1 MWRRVG
7 WILLTL
13 YLAALTASSL
23 AWALRTTEKPQ
34 AREGVLSVTLPA
46 ADNALPVRI
55 AYQLFEPAGTENRAD
70 LPVVVLI
77 HGSPG
82 RGENFTSAS
91 RDPGMARALA
101 QRYLVIVPDLPGFGD
116 STIDAPELSIAAHA
130 THLRGLLDAL
140 DIQRAHLVG
149 YSMGGGPGLLLWDQD
164 PGRVASLTLLSSI
177 GVQEMELLGDY
188 TLNHAIHGLQLS
200 AFQSAR
206 MLVPHFGNTEFF
218 DSAIAY
224 ARNFYE
230 TDQRPLREILQRFEP
245 PLLILHGERDFL
257 VPVQAAYE
265 HHRLAP
271 HSELWVNNQSH
282 FMVFEDR
289 PALLDPLMNFID
301 RVESGK
307 AKHLGEA
314 TPERIAQA
322 AESFDPSTI
331 PPATG
336 VFLAVLMALLALST
350 LVSEDLTCI
359 GAGLMVASG
368 RLSFLSASAAC
379 LAGIFVG
386 DIMLFLA
393 GRILGRPAVQRA
405 PLKWF
410 VSSAALERSRRWFD
424 ARGPVVILMS
434 RFMPG
439 MRLPT
444 YVAAGVLGTSLLKFC
459 LWFLLAGVIWTPAL
473 VGLSMVAGEE
483 IMNSFG
489 WLQEHPM
496 LGIGLVF
503 ASLLALLKICI
514 PMFSHR
520 GRRLLYGRWLRLTRW
535 EYWPTWLLYPP
546 IVLYILWLGLK
557 HRSLTVV
564 TAVNPCMPAGGI
576 IGESKTEILEHIRA
590 CLEERSGEGAAHRV
604 LPASCSIPGDL
615 SSAARL
621 ERVHSFMKEHAL
633 EYPLV
638 LKPDA
643 GQRGS
648 GVEIVRVAGEV
659 PEALNRLPVDVTAQ
673 EFVDGL
679 EFGIFYARD
688 PDDMASGDVFSIT
701 AKKFPTVT
709 GDGSRTLEELLL
721 DDTRAPAM
729 VQAYTANLGE
739 RINDV
744 PKVGETVKLTEVG
757 AHARGAIFLDARDL
771 LTPQLQEA
779 VDSISRRISGFYF
792 GRYDIIVP
800 TVEDLQLGKNLR
812 VIELNGLTS
821 EATHIYDARTPLFRA
836 LGTLASQWRRAFR
849 IGVANRA
856 RGVKTTSAWALVRLS
871 IGFLKTAAKR
881 TRSRSQPCSAPG
893 SKKST
898 SPDSTS

>member
-1 MWRRVG
+1 MHGPHIDVWRRVG
-7 WILLTL
+7 WTLLVL
-13 YLAALTASSL
+13 YLAALTASSVL
-23 AWALRTTEKPQ
+23 WALSTTELP
-34 AREGVLSVTLPA
+34 AVREGTLTVTLPA
-46 ADNALPVRI
+46 TGEAPPVRI
-55 AYQLFEPAGTENRAD
+55 AYQVFGPADAENPAD

-82 RGENFTSAS
+82 RGENFTSAG

-116 STIDAPELSIAAHA
+116 STIDTAELSIAAHA
-130 THLRGLLDAL
+130 AHLRGLLDAL
-140 DIQRAHLVG
+140 DVQQAHLVG
-149 YSMGGGPGLLLWDQD
+149 YSMGGGPALLLWDQD
-164 PGRVASLTLLSSI
+164 PGRVASVTLLSSI

-200 AFQSAR
+200 ALQAAR
-206 MLVPHFGNTEFF
+206 ILTPHFGNTELF
-218 DSAIAY
+218 DAAIAY

-230 TDQRPLREILQRFEP
+230 TDQRPLRGILQRFEP

-257 VPVQAAYE
+257 VPVQAAHE
-265 HHRLAP
+265 HHRIAP

-289 PALLDPLMNFID
+289 PALLEPLVSFID
-301 RVESGK
+301 RVESGMGRR
-307 AKHLGEA
+307 LGEA

-322 AESFDPSTI
+322 AEPFDPSTI
-331 PPATG
+331 PAATG

-368 RLSFLSASAAC
+368 RLSFVSASVAC
-379 LAGIFVG
+379 LAGIFIG

-410 VSSAALERSRRWFD
+410 VSAAALERSRRWFD

-459 LWFLLAGVIWTPAL
+459 LWFLLAGVLWTPAL
-473 VGLSMVAGEE
+473 VGLSMVAGKE
-483 IMNSFG
+483 ILDSFG
-489 WLQEHPM
+489 WLQAHPW

-503 ASLLALLKICI
+503 AILLTLLKICI
-514 PMFSHR
+514 PMLSHR
-520 GRRLLYGRWLRLTRW
+520 GRRLLYGRWLRLTQW
-535 EYWPTWLLYPP
+535 EYWPTWVLYPP
-546 IVLYILWLGLK
+546 IVLYLLWLGLK

-576 IGESKTEILEHIRA
+576 VGESKTAILDHIRA
-590 CLEERSGEGAAHRV
+590 CLEENPGEGTASQV

-615 SSAARL
+615 SEAARIAC
-621 ERVHSFMKEHAL
+621 VHSFMNKHAL

-643 GQRGS
+643 GQRGA
-648 GVEIVRVAGEV
+648 GVEIVHSAGEI
-659 PEALNRLPVDVTAQ
+659 PDALERLPVDVTAQ
-673 EFVDGL
+673 EFVAGI
-679 EFGIFYARD
+679 EFGIFYARE
-688 PDDMASGDVFSIT
+688 PDDMSGGDVFSIT
-701 AKKFPTVT
+701 EKIFPTVT
-709 GDGSRTLEELLL
+709 GDGTRTLEELLL
-721 DDTRAPAM
+721 DDARAPAM
-729 VQAYTANLGE
+729 IHAYTANLGE
-739 RINDV
+739 HINDV
-744 PKVGETVKLTEVG
+744 PDNGKVVKLTEVG
-757 AHARGAIFLDARDL
+757 AHARGTIFRDARNL
-771 LTPQLQEA
+771 LTPQLEDA

-800 TVEDLQLGKNLR
+800 SVEHLQRGENLR

-821 EATHIYDARTPLFRA
+821 EATHIYDARTPLFGA
-836 LGTLASQWRRAFR
+836 WKTLASQWRRAFR
-849 IGVANRA
+849 IGMANRA
-856 RGVKTTSAWALVRLS
+856 RGVETTSVPALIRMAF
-871 IGFLKTAAKR
+871 GFLKTAAKR
-881 TRSRSQPCSAPG
+881 THSRP
-893 SKKST
+893 
-898 SPDSTS
+898 